1 MSDTLTNTL
10 DHSKPQSRQGAQL
23 SSVFVVVYP
32 HCMALPLPPFG
43 IPLGRGWFKAQGCP
57 DGEIS
62 GNHFTVTRRGRD
74 LHVED
79 VGSKNGLYLNGH
91 RLPAHAPTVIRDGA
105 ILRFGKT
112 VVVYREHFLGPLTP
126 ALMLGKMVGPF
137 GLRHVQ
143 ETLDVFASHP
153 PLNVLLRGET
163 GTGKELAAEA
173 IADALGRPKPY
184 AAVSV
189 ADVASGVFE
198 SQFFGHVAGAFS
210 NAKGAAKGIVMAH
223 HGGTVFLDEIGEL
236 PLELQPK
243 FLRLLENREVL
254 PVGASEA
261 SSVDVGIIAG
271 THRDL
276 RQMVQEGSFRQ
287 DLYARLAMAEIVLP
301 PLRQRAEDIVSIF
314 QKIAPEAGLQIAP
327 ESMEPEA
334 VESMLMHPWRNNIRE
349 LYAFCTRLKGVDASG
364 TLRRWA
370 VLEVLDAFSPAEGSA
385 PAEKPTMQQNNAP
398 PVELTPDLVR
408 SALNQFHSNQ
418 SEVARHLGVSRGKL
432 RRFMEKH
439 NLGGQT

>member
-1 MSDTLTNTL
+1 MDETLTRTL
-10 DHSKPQSRQGAQL
+10 DHSKPQSRQGAQI
-23 SSVFVVVYP
+23 SSVFIVVHP
-32 HCMALPLPPFG
+32 HCQALPVPPTG
-43 IPLGRGWFKAQGCP
+43 IALGRGWFKAQGCP

-62 GNHFTVTRRGRD
+62 SNHFSVTRKGRD
-74 LHVED
+74 LYMED
-79 VGSKNGLYLNGH
+79 LGSKNGIFLNGN
-91 RLPAHAPTVIRDGA
+91 RLPAHAPTIFRDGSV
-105 ILRFGKT
+105 LRLGGT
-112 VVVYREHFLGPLTP
+112 VLVYREH
-126 ALMLGKMVGPF
+126 LMGDLSSAKPVGRMVGPF

-143 ETLDVFASHP
+143 ETLDMFASHP

-210 NAKGAAKGIVMAH
+210 NAKGSAKGIVMAH
-223 HGGTVFLDEIGEL
+223 NGGTVFLDEIGEL

-243 FLRLLENREVL
+243 FLRLLENRELL

-261 SSVDVGIIAG
+261 NSVDVGIVAG

-287 DLYARLAMAEIVLP
+287 DLYARLAMAEVELP
-301 PLRQRAEDIVSIF
+301 ALRHRAEDIVSIF
-314 QKIAPEAGLQIAP
+314 QRIAPEAGLQIAP

-334 VESMLMHPWRNNIRE
+334 IESLLMHTWRNNVRE

-370 VLEVLDAFSPAEGSA
+370 VLEVLEAFSPSEGS
-385 PAEKPTMQQNNAP
+385 PPTEKPTVQQNNAP

-439 NLGGQT
+439 NLGG